1 MDALLQQVSASF
13 NQMLGWELIAVILA
27 IAYLLLIMRESIWG
41 WPCAFIST
49 LIYTLLFWNVNLLME
64 SALSVYYIGMAVY
77 GWWQWRTGG
86 SQHKGLN
93 IHTWPIRNHL
103 FIAVSLLAISLV
115 SGYLL
120 SHNTQAAWPYLDS
133 FTTWASVLTTYMVA
147 KKVLE
152 NWLYWILIDSISMIL
167 YLERGLYLTALL
179 FAGYLVICVFGY
191 LNWRRTLLGESETQ
205 SGTG

>member
-13 NQMLGWELIAVILA
+13 SQMLGWELVAVILA
-27 IAYLLLIMRESIWG
+27 IAYLLLIMRENIWA

-49 LIYTLLFWNVNLLME
+49 LIYMLLFWNVNLLME

-77 GWWQWRTGG
+77 GWWQWQAGG
-86 SQHKGLN
+86 NNHKGLD
-93 IHTWPIRNHL
+93 IHTWHIRNHL
-103 FIAVSLLAISLV
+103 FIAIGLLTISLV

-179 FAGYLVICVFGY
+179 FASYLVICVFGY
-191 LNWRRTLLGESETQ
+191 LNWRRALLGESETQ